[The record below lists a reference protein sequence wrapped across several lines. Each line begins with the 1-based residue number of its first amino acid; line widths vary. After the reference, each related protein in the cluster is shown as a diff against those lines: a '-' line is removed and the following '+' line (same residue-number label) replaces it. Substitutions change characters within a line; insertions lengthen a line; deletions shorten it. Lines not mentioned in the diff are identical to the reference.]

1 MAAAVMNQSAAFT
14 RLSLAAL
21 LIPAACQQAPAE
33 LPPLQ
38 GASIGGPLNLIGGD
52 GQRVPDSR
60 FAGQYRIVYFGFT
73 FCPDVCPVD
82 LALIGAGLRRF
93 EATDADRAARVTP
106 IFVSVDPARDT
117 PAVVRAYA
125 ARFHPRIV
133 GLTGSEQEVAQ
144 AARRYGIFFQRMPPT
159 APGGAY
165 LVDHSRQV
173 VLYGPQGEPIAI
185 LPHDRGPD
193 AFATELARWVR

>member
-1 MAAAVMNQSAAFT
+1 MNQSVLCLQ
-14 RLSLAAL
+14 LSLAAL
-21 LIPAACQQAPAE
+21 LALAGCQQAVSEPA
-33 LPPLQ
+33 PLQ

-52 GQRVPDSR
+52 GQWVPDSR

-73 FCPDVCPVD
+73 FCPDICPVD

-93 EATDADRAARVTP
+93 EANDAARAARVAP
-106 IFVSVDPARDT
+106 IFVTVDPARDT

-144 AARRYGIFFQRMPPT
+144 AARRYGIYYQRQAP
-159 APGGAY
+159 AEPGGAY
-165 LVDHSRQV
+165 LVDHSRQI
-173 VLYGPQGEPIAI
+173 VLYGPGGEPIVI
-185 LPHDRGPD
+185 LPHDRGPE
-193 AFATELARWVR
+193 AFAAELARWVR